1 MVSTI
6 PTDQSKPIILSGL
19 PDMPIATE
27 SCPRRTRT
35 QIDLILLALEALNLK
50 GSEDILALSRQ
61 LELQEIIKNRVV
73 LWQQRSTNPWRR
85 FSQRRPLT
93 QAEAKALVT
102 IACQLSRRWT
112 VPIRQLLQEYDKLQQ
127 TQSAIAQS
135 PNVAYY
141 LERFRKHFRSRM
153 NPRRSGV
160 IAYSTD
166 EKLNELGM
174 KLLAQLL
181 FCTGT
186 SGQVRLWVSL
196 FDGEV

>member
-6 PTDQSKPIILSGL
+6 PTDQSKPIILSSL
-19 PDMPIATE
+19 PDIPIASE
-27 SCPRRTRT
+27 GCPRRTRT
-35 QIDLILLALEALNLK
+35 QIDLILLAMEALNLK

-61 LELQEIIKNRVV
+61 LELQGIIKNRVL
-73 LWQQRSTNPWRR
+73 LWQLRSTNPWRR
-85 FSQRRPLT
+85 FSQRRPLS

-102 IACQLSRRWT
+102 IVCQLARRWT

-127 TQSAIAQS
+127 TQSEIAQNPHLS
-135 PNVAYY
+135 YY
-141 LERFRKHFRSRM
+141 LGRFRKHFRSRM
-153 NPRRSGV
+153 NPTRSGV
-160 IAYSTD
+160 IVYSTD

-186 SGQVRLWVSL
+186 SGAQRLWISL

>member
-6 PTDQSKPIILSGL
+6 STDQSKPIILSGL
-19 PDMPIATE
+19 PDIPIATE
-27 SCPRRTRT
+27 GCPRRTRM

-61 LELQEIIKNRVV
+61 LELQGIIKNRVL
-73 LWQQRSTNPWRR
+73 LWQMRSTNPWRR

-102 IACQLSRRWT
+102 IACQLARRWT

-127 TQSAIAQS
+127 TQSEIAQN
-135 PNVAYY
+135 PHLAYY

-186 SGQVRLWVSL
+186 SGAQRLWVSL

>member
-6 PTDQSKPIILSGL
+6 STDRTKPAILSGL
-19 PDMPIATE
+19 RDIPIATE
-27 SCPRRTRT
+27 GCPRRTRT

-61 LELQEIIKNRVV
+61 LELQGLIKNRVV
-73 LWQQRSTNPWRR
+73 LWQLRSTNPWRR

-102 IACQLSRRWT
+102 IACELARRWT

-127 TQSAIAQS
+127 AQASIDKS
-135 PNVAYY
+135 PQLSYY

-153 NPRRSGV
+153 NPSRSGV
-160 IAYSTD
+160 IAYKTD

-186 SGQVRLWVSL
+186 SGAQRLWVSL